1 MKEDNVWVEGSDRI
15 RPLALRIDRPTAD
28 TPDASIAHRD
38 SNVPTRE
45 QKNNSESVRVEG
57 ADRITLLE
65 LRTGRPA
72 TGTPIAS
79 IALGKQTIS
88 VVAEIDNYQA
98 LYGASTSLLLHDA
111 KETI

>member
-1 MKEDNVWVEGSDRI
+1 MFRRGLRLAQRKEGYEVIEMQERG
-15 RPLALRIDRPTAD
+15 
-28 TPDASIAHRD
+28 
-38 SNVPTRE
+38 
-45 QKNNSESVRVEG
+45 RVEG

-79 IALGKQTIS
+79 IALGKGTIT
-88 VVAEIDNYQA
+88 VVAGIDNYQA
-98 LYGASTSLLLHDA
+98 LYGANTSLLPRDA